1 MQNQRAQTSDLSWS
15 CATSASF
22 RFHWPIPPAPDQQ
35 RTISVLGGVN
45 GGNGRGLCTPREPCQ
60 RVKCPPCGCRRKTS
74 GRFCLFKCLHN
85 VESCQSRPLFE
96 LRARV
101 FVLIVGA
108 LKSGEGSEYV
118 LWGVCGV
125 LFLAT
130 LSQFRLALRWAAA
143 LLAVSTSGW
152 HSRGQFELGM
162 AHTMTCNSSCCDAIV
177 DAIVRIGTQ

>member
-1 MQNQRAQTSDLSWS
+1 MCDVSE
-15 CATSASF
+15 F
-22 RFHWPIPPAPDQQ
+22 PIPLANSARPRPTTHHF
-35 RTISVLGGVN
+35 RSWRCERPC
-45 GGNGRGLCTPREPCQ
+45 GNGRGRCTPREPCQ

-118 LWGVCGV
+118 LWGVCVWCVV
-125 LFLAT
+125 LGYTKPVPIGIEMGCRSARCFHLGLAFPR
-130 LSQFRLALRWAAA
+130 S
-143 LLAVSTSGW
+143 V
-152 HSRGQFELGM
+152 
-162 AHTMTCNSSCCDAIV
+162 
-177 DAIVRIGTQ
+177 